1 MSDKDKKIDLDDELL
16 SKSYERLKD
25 IQPPESVDLRILSM
39 AGQAV
44 SQTGK
49 KPQSV
54 WSGWRYRLAA
64 VATVFLAVSVTLR
77 MLSDTAQDEMLMPGS
92 VQSERDYHPTQPTAS
107 DNLTRTPAVSS
118 AMELAEEQR
127 EPQAISELALSD
139 TPGDRGLAMR
149 KVYRQSAGV
158 APDESADDTGGDTG
172 GAASFDQKDDAV
184 REAATEETQD
194 RLLEM
199 GVPDP
204 TEKQLPDKLH
214 NEPANWLMA
223 IDELIDDGQ
232 IEWARREIVLFRER
246 WPSRELGEK
255 YDIE

>member
-1 MSDKDKKIDLDDELL
+1 VSDKDQKIDLDDELL

-77 MLSDTAQDEMLMPGS
+77 MLSDMAQDEMLMPGS
-92 VQSERDYHPTQPTAS
+92 VQSEHDYHPTQTTAS
-107 DNLTRTPAVSS
+107 DNLARTPVVNSV
-118 AMELAEEQR
+118 MELAEERR

-158 APDESADDTGGDTG
+158 VPDESADDTGG
-172 GAASFDQKDDAV
+172 AASFDLKDDAV

-194 RLLEM
+194 RLLDM

-246 WPSRELGEK
+246 WPGRELGEK
-255 YDIE
+255 YDTE

>member
-1 MSDKDKKIDLDDELL
+1 VSDKDQKIDLDDELL

-77 MLSDTAQDEMLMPGS
+77 MLSDMAQDEMLMPGS
-92 VQSERDYHPTQPTAS
+92 VQSEHDYHPTQTTAS
-107 DNLTRTPAVSS
+107 DNLARTPVVNSV
-118 AMELAEEQR
+118 MELAEERR
-127 EPQAISELALSD
+127 EPQAISQLASSE
-139 TPGDRGLAMR
+139 TPDDRGLAMR
-149 KVYRQSAGV
+149 KVYRQSEGV
-158 APDESADDTGGDTG
+158 APDESAVDTG
-172 GAASFDQKDDAV
+172 GAASFDLKDDAV
-184 REAATEETQD
+184 RKAATKATQD
-194 RLLEM
+194 GLLDM

-214 NEPANWLMA
+214 NEPDNWLMA

-246 WPSRELGEK
+246 WPGRELGEK